1 MKRLLNVILKW
12 LRRDDPII
20 LKWLR
25 RDDPKLTPIPV
36 RAWSALLLLAFAVII
51 ACHPTLHPS
60 LAASSILLL
69 VFAAGIRHWLTA
81 VATDQDLQRVGNE
94 IAYVGSGTKMSVGD
108 AAWVIGFAHLGFI
121 TAYLYSALA
130 VLIARL
136 HPNQLKL
143 PIWLAL
149 IVVWICFGSLP
160 IGAFFGGKMGRSL
173 CSRWRKRLQRDPSP
187 AEIKRILNLI
197 AFAITL
203 VAGALQLLNVFS

>member
-1 MKRLLNVILKW
+1 VTDWADNSTSQREDGRPAIL
-12 LRRDDPII
+12 PI
-20 LKWLR
+20 R
-25 RDDPKLTPIPV
+25 V
-36 RAWSALLLLAFAVII
+36 AFEG
-51 ACHPTLHPS
+51 S
-60 LAASSILLL
+60 LG
-69 VFAAGIRHWLTA
+69 F
-81 VATDQDLQRVGNE
+81 
-94 IAYVGSGTKMSVGD
+94 AYVGSGTKMSVGD